1 MEVRKENKVLMLL
14 VFALSTAMF
23 YLSEEVIPLGSFN
36 LMTKYALALGILF
49 LCVFGFLARPNVG
62 MLGQLGKDA
71 LTLSVPALLTLLV
84 SMVLW
89 VFHRVSSDVISTGL
103 SDVLYQLL
111 SLMLSLC
118 VVLVFGRKAVG
129 LQFGAMIAANLL
141 ILINRHILVHG
152 IGVFLKDLWTLVRS
166 FGMVSGGTMVAVE
179 VNDLTFA
186 IGLYLLYYLIK
197 NRPVPHRGWYLLAA
211 CFFFAV
217 GLKRIALA
225 GIAVALVVVLLCR
238 FFKED
243 SRKRLLQFLSLG
255 LIGFALLYILA
266 IKTGVYEYLAQRYNI
281 DTMGRIT
288 LIHLIDEYYSFS
300 PLFKGFGLGYTVEW
314 LASEEIQKLTQIRR
328 LHNIFLELYVELGFW
343 GYLVWLFSNFF
354 FRVRHFCRKRGA
366 QCALMTFSALLYC
379 YFTYLTDNTYSYFY
393 LNTAL
398 FTVIL
403 SCAAEFIDQ
412 ETIREA
418 EL

>member
-1 MEVRKENKVLMLL
+1 
-14 VFALSTAMF
+14 
-23 YLSEEVIPLGSFN
+23 
-36 LMTKYALALGILF
+36 
-49 LCVFGFLARPNVG
+49 
-62 MLGQLGKDA
+62 
-71 LTLSVPALLTLLV
+71 
-84 SMVLW
+84 
-89 VFHRVSSDVISTGL
+89 
-103 SDVLYQLL
+103 
-111 SLMLSLC
+111 
-118 VVLVFGRKAVG
+118 
-129 LQFGAMIAANLL
+129 
-141 ILINRHILVHG
+141 
-152 IGVFLKDLWTLVRS
+152 
-166 FGMVSGGTMVAVE
+166 MVAVE

-197 NRPVPHRGWYLLAA
+197 NRPVPRRGWYLLAA

-314 LASEEIQKLTQIRR
+314 LASEEIQEYFNQIPASSYTKEEEASLRIP
-328 LHNIFLELYVELGFW
+328 LMIQ
-343 GYLVWLFSNFF
+343 LVKDKEVIYTKI
-354 FRVRHFCRKRGA
+354 VRKNVV
-366 QCALMTFSALLYC
+366 SAEQMKAEYDFDFKKITGISP
-379 YFTYLTDNTYSYFY
+379 YF
-393 LNTAL
+393 A
-398 FTVIL
+398 
-403 SCAAEFIDQ
+403 
-412 ETIREA
+412 
-418 EL
+418 